1 MIAIIDLH
9 PRRST
14 ISTAI
19 HIATMPAMPIEIDE
33 MTVNTRGGVYE
44 EYSSDMVSMLVKVN
58 V

>member
-14 ISTAI
+14 ISS
-19 HIATMPAMPIEIDE
+19 ATHMAATPAMPIEIDE
-33 MTVNTRGGVYE
+33 MTVNTSGGLYE
-44 EYSSDMVSMLVKVN
+44 ELNSDMVSVLLKVN